1 MMESF
6 QARKIMNNIDR
17 TFVVQFNQSD
27 NTYSKLKFKEI
38 SDVESLQI
46 FIDEQKVYKP
56 VFNIDK

>member
-1 MMESF
+1 MD
-6 QARKIMNNIDR
+6 NIDR
-17 TFVVQFNQSD
+17 IFVVQFSQSD

-46 FIDEQKVYKP
+46 FIDEQKIYKP

>member
-1 MMESF
+1 MD
-6 QARKIMNNIDR
+6 NINR

-38 SDVESLQI
+38 SDDNVLQV
-46 FIDEQKVYKP
+46 FMNEQTVYKP